1 MVQVLKNFA
10 LLCFFFLPWETKMAR
25 PLDLFNKFKFKLSF
39 LLRFGLYN
47 FELANDLK
55 FSNLNI

>member
-1 MVQVLKNFA
+1 
-10 LLCFFFLPWETKMAR
+10 MAR
-25 PLDLFNKFKFKLSF
+25 PLDLFHKFKFKLSF
-39 LLRFGLYN
+39 LLSFGLYN